1 MRLIIDLRLF
11 LMIYDI
17 LVLLAAS
24 TLLIV
29 GMRALLINLEKD
41 ISFAIIYLYSS
52 DKKNDNK

>member
-11 LMIYDI
+11 FMIYDI

-41 ISFAIIYLYSS
+41 ISFAIMYLYSS